1 MVIHYQ
7 TVKRSKRV
15 RQIDGRAFVG
25 SKIRRV
31 SGDDVA
37 ALPSLRVFQSDEKTV
52 NGVNHLIGVNDLVE
66 IDGSTT
72 GQSFEFDKCKAEQPI
87 GRKARAAYPA
97 PFNAFGN
104 VTTTC
109 TPPQAISGIRA
120 I

>member
-52 NGVNHLIGVNDLVE
+52 NGVNHLIGVNDQVPVFTKKNIVAVE
-66 IDGSTT
+66 QIPPA
-72 GQSFEFDKCKAEQPI
+72 QH
-87 GRKARAAYPA
+87 RKKKRRRADDVQRRQTLSPFPPHCLILA
-97 PFNAFGN
+97 PYSG
-104 VTTTC
+104 
-109 TPPQAISGIRA
+109 TPG
-120 I
+120 